1 MLKIGMLGPDYLRKR
16 NGDIFQQQQIK
27 AITVYNEQQL
37 SHIDGLLITGW
48 NTSGYIRP
56 LQRLLPSI
64 QQQLPQLSV
73 FGIAAGAV
81 SLGRNGPLS
90 AMDCDITMHS
100 ARQLTT
106 ASLEMPGYL
115 QNRFTAC
122 FLPQIQFKNLAP
134 NLGILCQDQKNNP
147 IVVRQGN
154 YLACSYV
161 AELTPQPYIY
171 NYWLDMVAALKN
183 SRKN

>member
-27 AITVYNEQQL
+27 AITIYNEQQL

-56 LQRLLPSI
+56 LQRLLPAI

-81 SLGRNGPLS
+81 SLGLKRTALRYGLRPLPC
-90 AMDCDITMHS
+90 AQP
-100 ARQLTT
+100 RQLTT
-106 ASLEMPGYL
+106 ASLEMPAICKTVLPPAFYPGSSLKILHPTSAYSARTKKAIL
-115 QNRFTAC
+115 LWSDRATIWLAAMWQN
-122 FLPQIQFKNLAP
+122 
-134 NLGILCQDQKNNP
+134 
-147 IVVRQGN
+147 
-154 YLACSYV
+154 
-161 AELTPQPYIY
+161 
-171 NYWLDMVAALKN
+171 
-183 SRKN
+183 

>member
-1 MLKIGMLGPDYLRKR
+1 
-16 NGDIFQQQQIK
+16 
-27 AITVYNEQQL
+27 
-37 SHIDGLLITGW
+37 
-48 NTSGYIRP
+48 
-56 LQRLLPSI
+56 
-64 QQQLPQLSV
+64 
-73 FGIAAGAV
+73 
-81 SLGRNGPLS
+81 
-90 AMDCDITMHS
+90 MDCDITMRS

-122 FLPQIQFKNLAP
+122 FLPRIQFKNLAP
-134 NLGILCQDQKNNP
+134 NLGILCQDQKSNP
-147 IVVRQGN
+147 IVVREGN

-171 NYWLDMVAALKN
+171 NYWLEMVAALKN

>member
-73 FGIAAGAV
+73 FGIAARCCQPWTKRTALRYGLRHYHAL
-81 SLGRNGPLS
+81 SPSAYYRFFGNARLS
-90 AMDCDITMHS
+90 AKPFY
-100 ARQLTT
+100 RL
-106 ASLEMPGYL
+106 L
-115 QNRFTAC
+115 F
-122 FLPQIQFKNLAP
+122 AP
-134 NLGILCQDQKNNP
+134 NS
-147 IVVRQGN
+147 V
-154 YLACSYV
+154 
-161 AELTPQPYIY
+161 
-171 NYWLDMVAALKN
+171 
-183 SRKN
+183 